1 MLIPERSNPETAA
14 TRRNDTHRF
23 MASLVALAACAEL
36 AYVIVNISAMP
47 VYVRSIAL
55 DARWI
60 GVMTTAY
67 LFMESVFRSPF
78 GVLGD
83 RIGRKAL
90 IVVGPAISTITA
102 LLTPSVTNPFVLL
115 FLRVLDGLGAAALW
129 PAAFSLIG
137 DRIPL
142 ERRGAAMSQFNL
154 AYLFGLALGPAI
166 GGLINDA
173 AHYMMQ
179 VPLAASKQ
187 ASFYAAACLF
197 AATTGIAWF
206 ALPDS
211 RGGGAEQSSGAG
223 DMKRSETRAFL
234 LMWRRMPAT
243 LLLAFLVFFG
253 VGLVMAYMKVF
264 VLETFHL
271 TESAFGLL
279 MMGPAL
285 VIGVLSVSI
294 GRMTDRF
301 GKARTVRAGL
311 ILCACAYW
319 ALLAVPQIWSL
330 VVFGSLI
337 GLGFVAAFPA
347 WMALVSEASEPRLR
361 GAAVGAVGTAQ
372 GVGALLGASLSAFL
386 YRIPAT
392 ELGPISVPTHGM
404 PFVACG
410 LVLVCAATLA
420 QFAIREPGRHA

>member
-1 MLIPERSNPETAA
+1 MT
-14 TRRNDTHRF
+14 
-23 MASLVALAACAEL
+23 SLVTLAAFAEL

-47 VYVRSIAL
+47 VYVRAIAL

-67 LFMESVFRSPF
+67 LLMEGVFRSPF

-90 IVVGPAISTITA
+90 IVTGPALSTLTA

-137 DRIPL
+137 DHIPL

-173 AHYMMQ
+173 AHYVMH

-197 AATTGIAWF
+197 AATTGIALF
-206 ALPDS
+206 ALPGSQKAGVERD
-211 RGGGAEQSSGAG
+211 SSGTG
-223 DMKRSETRAFL
+223 VRDHSEARAFR
-234 LMWRRMPAT
+234 LMLQRMPAT

-253 VGLVMAYMKVF
+253 VGLVMAYMKIF
-264 VLETFHL
+264 VLETFRL

-279 MMGPAL
+279 MMGPAI
-285 VIGVLSVSI
+285 VIGALSMVI

-301 GKARTVRAGL
+301 GKARTVRVGL
-311 ILCACAYW
+311 TLCACAYW
-319 ALLAVPQIWSL
+319 ALLLVPQIWSL

-372 GVGALLGASLSAFL
+372 GIGALLGASLSALL

-392 ELGPISVPTHGM
+392 EIGPIPVPAHGV

-410 LVLVCAATLA
+410 VVLICAAILA
-420 QFAIREPGRHA
+420 QFAIREPGARM